1 MKSSHKDNA
10 AKWIVA
16 VTLCLFAE
24 RAGCTNSFTFA
35 TFAGQAGSTNSTD
48 GIGEDARFFAPA
60 FLAVDAADNLYVPD
74 QGNHTIRKVSPAGF
88 VTTIAGTAGVSGS
101 LDGTV
106 NVARFNG
113 PGSIALDTVGNLFVT
128 DSSSTIRKIT
138 PGGMV
143 TTFAGSPGLYGSQD
157 GTGNVARFRGLGG
170 ISLDRA
176 NNLYVAD
183 LDNKTVRKITP
194 QAVVSTLAGLAGVSG
209 TADGAVSVARFDSP
223 TGIVLD
229 NTGNVFVT
237 DRFVHTIRKITPD
250 GTVSTFAGQAGASG
264 NTDGVGSSAR
274 LSFPLGI
281 TVDAANNLFV
291 TEQVGVTGRI
301 RKITPGAVV
310 STVATNEFPASGL
323 VADSTGNL
331 FSTLF
336 VQCVVQK
343 GVGPSVLGLG
353 VFPVLTLDYSVGTRL
368 RIEVTSSLSD
378 SNNWA
383 TLTNIIV
390 TSSPQ
395 YFVDTNSALSLRR
408 FYRAVRQ

>member
-1 MKSSHKDNA
+1 
-10 AKWIVA
+10 
-16 VTLCLFAE
+16 
-24 RAGCTNSFTFA
+24 
-35 TFAGQAGSTNSTD
+35 
-48 GIGEDARFFAPA
+48 
-60 FLAVDAADNLYVPD
+60 
-74 QGNHTIRKVSPAGF
+74 
-88 VTTIAGTAGVSGS
+88 
-101 LDGTV
+101 
-106 NVARFNG
+106 
-113 PGSIALDTVGNLFVT
+113 
-128 DSSSTIRKIT
+128 
-138 PGGMV
+138 
-143 TTFAGSPGLYGSQD
+143 
-157 GTGNVARFRGLGG
+157 
-170 ISLDRA
+170 
-176 NNLYVAD
+176 
-183 LDNKTVRKITP
+183 
-194 QAVVSTLAGLAGVSG
+194 
-209 TADGAVSVARFDSP
+209 
-223 TGIVLD
+223 
-229 NTGNVFVT
+229 
-237 DRFVHTIRKITPD
+237 
-250 GTVSTFAGQAGASG
+250 
-264 NTDGVGSSAR
+264 VGSSAR